1 MDIYKLLSIYVS
13 IYLSISLSLSTY
25 VYIYMFVIARIQITS
40 SRSLRRL
47 GGCEFK
53 AVPWEAMLAIGT
65 GLSVDCLDDQLGKP
79 KRRAPKP

>member
-13 IYLSISLSLSTY
+13 IYLSISLSLY
-25 VYIYMFVIARIQITS
+25 ICIYIYMFVIARIQITS